1 MTTFFPSPS
10 HWAWGHGFKPQH
22 RQKKITHRF
31 ASKRQ
36 MFFAWFHNWKLPSF
50 LPSSSS
56 IFWQKPQFH
65 ANSFYFFFLSKY
77 TKVLVWL
84 KTFTCRIWGT
94 QCINPL
100 FAITQASSA
109 LIMLRSSESWIRQ
122 QLDKW
127 SVVEPT
133 WLLSSNWE
141 ASLCGHERL
150 KDQAARK

>member
-1 MTTFFPSPS
+1 MTTFFPLPS
-10 HWAWGHGFKPQH
+10 HWEKRSRVQTPRPA
-22 RQKKITHRF
+22 KKITHRF

-50 LPSSSS
+50 LLSSSS
-56 IFWQKPQFH
+56 IFWQKPQFR
-65 ANSFYFFFLSKY
+65 ANSFYLSFLSQY
-77 TKVLVWL
+77 TKVLVWQ
-84 KTFTCRIWGT
+84 KTFTCRIWGA

-100 FAITQASSA
+100 FVITQASSA

-141 ASLCGHERL
+141 ASLYGQGRL